1 MKKPFFTLFVILSA
15 MLLAAVSPEFEF
27 DKQGRF
33 LVHGYQFYV
42 DILVMHNRAQGS
54 GNYFTPG
61 PVSVK
66 DGETSFTSR
75 IVIPEECPPGTLATT
90 CSIRNGRARLEQ
102 KIHFDTPAKFRAI
115 CYRSSFPASD
125 MAGRTI
131 LIDEK
136 ELLVRRDPV
145 SGSRNVGLFAG
156 PVQKRVSLPVN
167 GGLIHIFGKFW
178 LSIQEY
184 RGINLNR
191 LDVMLS
197 FTPGAGTIQDA
208 TGRFEFEFEP
218 FAGQPVDLRSVVN
231 MGFRDEVAGDGK
243 GGWTDQGSNDLRL
256 LPVGRKLF
264 GGIPFDIV
272 DPLRNNGKSCL
283 MLRGRERTYFPKSA
297 TVECKSRGRYLHLL
311 HASAFHPGQPPR
323 YGVILVTYANGSTQR
338 IPVTENHVG
347 DWWNATRLPE
357 ADVVWSAETDRARLG
372 LYHTM
377 FSLRNQPLASL
388 KFESADGAVWGIV
401 AATLTNMPG
410 SLRQKGPV
418 VDRSG
423 EKWRKIDYPLEPIRG
438 SIMDF
443 SGRLDAPAGKYG
455 PVVVRNGRFEFE
467 KKPGRQARFYGT
479 NLTGDTTTMPR
490 EWSDRIADRLAMFGF
505 NLVRLHHHDG
515 ETVIGGDARRLHKEK
530 LDRMDYLIAALAK
543 RGIYTT
549 TDIYVSRKFPAG
561 VIPEHPEPL
570 KNYEDYKVLF
580 LLYDSVCDEFLHYMR
595 EILSHTN
602 PYTGFQW
609 KDDPAIVSI
618 SLLNENSC
626 TTQWN
631 RNPKLAKVFLERFQ
645 QFCRERNLQA
655 EGGSANPA
663 FRDFLDGLYRKRLEQ
678 IRAELRKIGCNKPVT
693 DQNFQRGTFLALQRE
708 ACDYVDIHLY
718 HDHPVRVGE
727 KMRRFLQ
734 RSAIPLGVEVP
745 GACFP
750 ERLIDKPFAI
760 SEIEYC
766 TANDFRAEHA
776 ALLGTYAALQNW
788 DMVIQFTYAHRFGD
802 LNNGALVSAFDIS
815 NDPMRSIG
823 HRFAAAQFLDGSF
836 KAAPKTAVIGLS
848 PRPLPALSAGFE
860 PVLRRLG
867 LILRL
872 GTKVGTELRRDQ
884 LPADTVALLT
894 NRYNAPVNRT
904 GLLEFTG
911 EDNLLKKLAA
921 AGVFP
926 AKCYDAKQGIFR
938 SLTGQLEV
946 RTRQKVFRGI
956 SDKCEVFVAP
966 IGAELQG
973 NYLSLRRND
982 ARCVVGIINPAG
994 EDLKEAKRLLLMHLT
1009 NISAEG
1015 RTFVDD
1021 SRTTLSDWGTRELL
1035 AARGQTEITLSLP
1048 GDWKVFAVDA
1058 AGKRLAEIPVRKR
1071 NDKTV
1076 FPVSVFNKFGQTMA
1090 YELTRN

>member
-1 MKKPFFTLFVILSA
+1 M
-15 MLLAAVSPEFEF
+15 
-27 DKQGRF
+27 Q
-33 LVHGYQFYV
+33 
-42 DILVMHNRAQGS
+42 
-54 GNYFTPG
+54 
-61 PVSVK
+61 
-66 DGETSFTSR
+66 
-75 IVIPEECPPGTLATT
+75 
-90 CSIRNGRARLEQ
+90 
-102 KIHFDTPAKFRAI
+102 
-115 CYRSSFPASD
+115 
-125 MAGRTI
+125 
-131 LIDEK
+131 
-136 ELLVRRDPV
+136 
-145 SGSRNVGLFAG
+145 
-156 PVQKRVSLPVN
+156 
-167 GGLIHIFGKFW
+167 
-178 LSIQEY
+178 
-184 RGINLNR
+184 
-191 LDVMLS
+191 
-197 FTPGAGTIQDA
+197 
-208 TGRFEFEFEP
+208 
-218 FAGQPVDLRSVVN
+218 
-231 MGFRDEVAGDGK
+231 
-243 GGWTDQGSNDLRL
+243 
-256 LPVGRKLF
+256 
-264 GGIPFDIV
+264 
-272 DPLRNNGKSCL
+272 
-283 MLRGRERTYFPKSA
+283 
-297 TVECKSRGRYLHLL
+297 
-311 HASAFHPGQPPR
+311 
-323 YGVILVTYANGSTQR
+323 
-338 IPVTENHVG
+338 
-347 DWWNATRLPE
+347 
-357 ADVVWSAETDRARLG
+357 
-372 LYHTM
+372 
-377 FSLRNQPLASL
+377 
-388 KFESADGAVWGIV
+388 
-401 AATLTNMPG
+401 
-410 SLRQKGPV
+410 
-418 VDRSG
+418 
-423 EKWRKIDYPLEPIRG
+423 
-438 SIMDF
+438 
-443 SGRLDAPAGKYG
+443 
-455 PVVVRNGRFEFE
+455 
-467 KKPGRQARFYGT
+467 
-479 NLTGDTTTMPR
+479 
-490 EWSDRIADRLAMFGF
+490 
-505 NLVRLHHHDG
+505 
-515 ETVIGGDARRLHKEK
+515 
-530 LDRMDYLIAALAK
+530 
-543 RGIYTT
+543 
-549 TDIYVSRKFPAG
+549 
-561 VIPEHPEPL
+561 
-570 KNYEDYKVLF
+570 
-580 LLYDSVCDEFLHYMR
+580 
-595 EILSHTN
+595 
-602 PYTGFQW
+602 
-609 KDDPAIVSI
+609 
-618 SLLNENSC
+618 C

-911 EDNLLKKLAA
+911 EDDLLKKLAA